1 MKLGSDYNRIGI
13 FSGTFL
19 KIAACIFM
27 VIDHVGLTFFP
38 SEDIFRILGRLSFP
52 IFAFLIAE
60 GNRYS
65 RHKLRRFLIIFAIG
79 LGFLVFYYFYG
90 GQFYGNIFL
99 TFSISIFLNFLFDF
113 AKKLVLESF
122 KPYKLIFAILIIS
135 SSLCVLYILYDSFHF
150 EYKFSGMILP
160 VLINLFDFKNIKAH
174 EKIKKL
180 DCHLVRMVCLL
191 IGLIYLSFDGNL
203 GAIQFY
209 CLLSFPLIFL
219 YNGKSGTKKFKYA
232 FYIFYP
238 LHIIVIEG
246 AAILIKMIQ
255 K

>member
-13 FSGTFL
+13 FSGAFL
-19 KIAACIFM
+19 KIVACIFM

-38 SEDIFRILGRLSFP
+38 SDDVFRILGRLSFP

-65 RHKLRRFLIIFAIG
+65 RHKLRRFLMIFSIG
-79 LGFLVFYYFYG
+79 LGFLAFYFFYG

-99 TFSISIFLNFLFDF
+99 TFSISILLNFILDF
-113 AKKLVLESF
+113 SKKLIFESF
-122 KPYKLIFAILIIS
+122 KIYRLVLAILIIV
-135 SSLCVLYILYDSFHF
+135 SSLCLLYVLYDNFHF

-209 CLLSFPLIFL
+209 CLLSFPLISL
-219 YNGKSGTKKFKYA
+219 YNGKSGTKKLKYA

-246 AAILIKMIQ
+246 VSILMKMLQ
-255 K
+255 